1 MVRRLGTLPRNW
13 IVRVLVATLLFAA
26 AASTVKVQAAVND
39 GGGTMSGAPAPTAT
53 SAPDAA
59 NTSASSD
66 APIQAKNDGAETG
79 DEEDGVSYNENSG
92 GGGGKNNIR
101 IVNRKD
107 NRLRVKGRVQLNQ
120 IPGQNVAPVNLAYA
134 YASCTDC
141 QTFAVALQINLI
153 SRNASKVTPEN
164 AAIAVNYEC
173 TRCYTVA
180 RAYQYVYSVD
190 DPMQVPEEV
199 TELIKEL
206 NKELKSIHQDKNIAL
221 ADAEARINSV
231 ISRFAALASSLKES
245 RDEERSASSP
255 DVTPIPETTA
265 TPDAA
270 TTAATPTAQ
279 TASDGTATV
288 APEASVVAPV
298 DPATT
303 PAAATP
309 TVPAAQAAAAS
320 PTITS
325 ATPTVLSATATITA
339 SMTPTVAP

>member
-1 MVRRLGTLPRNW
+1 MVRRLGTLPRSW
-13 IVRVLVATLLFAA
+13 IVRVLVATLLLVA
-26 AASTVKVQAAVND
+26 AASTVKVQAAIND

-66 APIQAKNDGAETG
+66 APIQAMDNGAETG
-79 DEEDGVSYNENSG
+79 DEKDGVSYNENSG
-92 GGGGKNNIR
+92 GGGGRNNVR
-101 IVNRKD
+101 IVNRVD
-107 NRLRVKGRVQLNQ
+107 NRLRVKGNVQLNQ
-120 IPGQNVAPVNLAYA
+120 IPGPNVAPGNVAYA

-153 SRNASKVTPEN
+153 SRNTTSAKPEN
-164 AAIAVNYEC
+164 AAVAVNYQC

-190 DPMQVPEEV
+190 DPKQVPDEV
-199 TELIKEL
+199 TQLIKEL
-206 NKELKSIHQDKNIAL
+206 DQELNAIHQDKGISL
-221 ADAEARINSV
+221 ADAEARINAV
-231 ISRFAALASSLKES
+231 ISRFASLAASLKET
-245 RDEERSASSP
+245 RAEERSASSP

-279 TASDGTATV
+279 PPSDGTATV

-298 DPATT
+298 EPTT
-303 PAAATP
+303 TSADATP
-309 TVPAAQAAAAS
+309 TVPAAQAVAAS